1 MYQKERA
8 IKAAVL
14 IQRVYRA
21 HVQVLHRKLLEKKNR
36 IIVSIQKVARGYN
49 VRTSEQYTLAQI
61 YLKLPP
67 FWREIM
73 KIKPAS
79 NRREMQGKIQPY
91 QISELKTDAR
101 NMLDHILDDVVTDRI
116 LPPKLPFLVP
126 QPFDKDPYV
135 SLSDGRR
142 LNYNNISKSL
152 LNDEYVQAT
161 KDNTNFMVSA
171 DSMKYFA
178 GRQAAV
184 DLLKAQ
190 GEIKKVREP
199 IHSFNLKFWPI
210 TQKPNKPDTSTNEH
224 DPGLNS
230 FDIICNKRTALSCEV
245 CRTRLRIIQ
254 CNTCMKGYCF
264 FCAFRTHTKAF
275 KRNHLMSIME
285 PRIVKYKEVKTSLV
299 YHVDMAQS
307 VAHDLS
313 YLVKYMRSA
322 AEVKRIQR
330 ERQLLK
336 EFEHQ
341 EEMRRIAFL
350 KASEEMKDF
359 HTAATRLNCMY
370 RASKAKRIV
379 GNKRMQMK
387 LEAALQQESNY
398 HNAIV
403 TVQRTMRMVS
413 TRAWLHSFGKDFDP
427 VLARHKGGRVI
438 GKKRPVPAYKAKLKG
453 KKPPLNKEAVEA
465 RLARDLRLR
474 IAQARQLLL
483 STMESEHAQTRQ
495 VQYCIAAVKSSD
507 RICSLS

>member
-1 MYQKERA
+1 
-8 IKAAVL
+8 
-14 IQRVYRA
+14 
-21 HVQVLHRKLLEKKNR
+21 
-36 IIVSIQKVARGYN
+36 
-49 VRTSEQYTLAQI
+49 
-61 YLKLPP
+61 
-67 FWREIM
+67 M

-91 QISELKTDAR
+91 QVSELKTDAR
-101 NMLDHILDDVVTDRI
+101 NMLDHILEDMVPNRK

-126 QPFDKDPYV
+126 QPFDKEPYV

-142 LNYNNISKSL
+142 LNFNNLSKSL
-152 LNDEYVQAT
+152 LNNEYIEST
-161 KDNTNFMVSA
+161 KDTKNFVVSA

-178 GRQAAV
+178 GRQAAE

-190 GEIKKVREP
+190 GEIKAVREP

-210 TQKPNKPDTSTNEH
+210 TQKPKKPDTSTSEH
-224 DPGLNS
+224 DPALNS

-254 CNTCMKGYCF
+254 CNTCLKGFCF

-275 KRNHLMSIME
+275 KRNHSMTIME
-285 PRIVKYKEVKTSLV
+285 PRIVTQKEVKTSLV

-307 VAHDLS
+307 VAHDLA

-336 EFEHQ
+336 EFEQQ

-370 RASKAKRIV
+370 RARKAKRIV
-379 GNKRMQMK
+379 SNKRMQQR
-387 LEAALQQESNY
+387 LEVALQQESNY
-398 HNAIV
+398 LNAIIC
-403 TVQRTMRMVS
+403 VQRTMRMVS
-413 TRAWLHSFGKDFDP
+413 ARAWLHSFGRDFDP
-427 VLARHKGGRVI
+427 VLARYKGGRPI
-438 GKKRPVPAYKAKLKG
+438 GRKKRPPPAYKANLKG
-453 KKPPLNKEAVEA
+453 KKPPLTKEAVQV
-465 RLARDLRLR
+465 RLARDLRLKY
-474 IAQARQLLL
+474 AQARQVLL
-483 STMESEHAQTRQ
+483 SSMETDHAQTRQ
-495 VQYCIAAVKSSD
+495 VRVSCMFHFAALTGGTQADISIFFTSF
-507 RICSLS
+507 SQ